1 MSVLTWLNLYT
12 NALTGTMPSV
22 VRHPIALTEL
32 LHHNMQSTGTI
43 PSEAGGLEAL
53 EDFRPWK
60 GSNQSLVV
68 LEARVCKGISTSRL
82 LSE

>member
-12 NALTGTMPSV
+12 NALTGIVPSV
-22 VRHPIALTEL
+22 VRHPTALPQL
-32 LHHNMQSTGTI
+32 LTYNKQSTGTI

-53 EDFRPWK
+53 ENFRPWK

-68 LEARVCKGISTSRL
+68 LKAPVCKGIPIS
-82 LSE
+82 